1 MKQLLTTFSIS
12 EILLFIVVLAIAVKK
27 LIDFIDWSRQRA
39 RQAIKEKDYPLE
51 LAKKHDDELN
61 NIKQQLNLIQKNMS
75 ILIQSDKDDIKH
87 SIVKDHHY
95 FCYKLGSIDDFSL
108 DVIERRYSHYKEQG
122 GNSFIDDLMRELRA
136 LPRHLDTD
144 NR

>member
-61 NIKQQLNLIQKNMS
+61 NIKQQLNSIQKNMS

>member
-39 RQAIKEKDYPLE
+39 RQAIKEKDHPLE
-51 LAKKHDDELN
+51 LAKKHDEELN
-61 NIKQQLNLIQKNMS
+61 NIKQQLSSIQKNMS